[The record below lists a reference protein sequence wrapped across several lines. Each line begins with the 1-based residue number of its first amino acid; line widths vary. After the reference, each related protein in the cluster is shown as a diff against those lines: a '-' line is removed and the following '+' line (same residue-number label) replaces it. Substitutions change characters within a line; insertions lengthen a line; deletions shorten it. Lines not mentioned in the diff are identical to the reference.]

1 MSEQTVRRATAGRVP
16 PRGYGLHNS
25 RAKSASGGRPSG
37 NRAANSGRLSLPR
50 FFLFFGLLAAVPA
63 AVHAYPLD
71 GYEYTGIRRLLAYRL
86 ALEGKVLPKPSLAP
100 GAMLNSDQVQLR
112 LNGVNDIFDLDDRT
126 PRDPYLQQ
134 GLERIFADR
143 DPSYGIAVLDI
154 TDPNRPLYGSLRA
167 DTKRIPGSV
176 GKLFVAT
183 GFFDAVA
190 RAYPADTEARARLMR
205 ETILAA
211 DRFVHRDGKTV
222 PFYNDGDPR
231 IISRRLEIGDKFN
244 LWEWLDHML
253 SVSSNAAGSMVWKEA
268 MMIRHFGA
276 RYPLRDEEAAFLKET
291 PRVELGELAMETV
304 EEPLTSAGLDTNK
317 IRIGTFFTGN
327 ASSAIPG
334 SGSYAS
340 PNELMRWLI
349 KLEQGKLVD
358 RWSSL
363 ELKKLLYFSRP
374 RYRYASSPAL
384 NKAAV
389 FFKSGSLFHC
399 KPEPG
404 FTCRAYAGNELN
416 LMHSVAVVESGEK
429 VYLVTMMSNVLRL
442 NSAVEHQKVATD
454 VERLLQSRPA
464 PETTSH

>member
-1 MSEQTVRRATAGRVP
+1 MK
-16 PRGYGLHNS
+16 PRKRHL
-25 RAKSASGGRPSG
+25 
-37 NRAANSGRLSLPR
+37 LL
-50 FFLFFGLLAAVPA
+50 LCVLAAVPA
-63 AVHAYPLD
+63 ALVAYPLD
-71 GYEYTGIRRLLAYRL
+71 GHEYTGIRRLLAYRL
-86 ALEGKVLPKPSLAP
+86 ALQGTVEPKPNLVP
-100 GAMLNSDQVQLR
+100 GGLLNSEQVRLR
-112 LNGVNDIFDLDDRT
+112 LKGVNDTFDLSSTT

-134 GLERIFADR
+134 GLERLFAER
-143 DPSYGIAVLDI
+143 DPSYGVAVLDI
-154 TDPNRPLYGSLRA
+154 SDPRRPLYASLRG

-183 GFFDAVA
+183 GFLDAVR
-190 RAYPADTEARARLMR
+190 RAYPNDTAARARLLR
-205 ETILAA
+205 ETILTA

-222 PFYNDGDPR
+222 PFFNEGDSR
-231 IISRRLEIGDKFN
+231 IVSRRLEIGDTFN

-268 MMIRHFGA
+268 MMIRRFGP
-276 RYPLRDEEAAFLKET
+276 RYPARAEEAAFLKET
-291 PRVELGELAMETV
+291 PKPELSKLALEAVEA
-304 EEPLTSAGLDTNK
+304 PLRAAGLDTEK
-317 IRIGTFFTGN
+317 VRIGTFFTAN
-327 ASSAIPG
+327 ASAAIPG
-334 SGSYAS
+334 TGSYVCPS
-340 PNELMRWLI
+340 ELMRWLI

-358 RWSSL
+358 EWSSL

-389 FFKSGSLFHC
+389 FFKSGSLFKC
-399 KPEPG
+399 KPELG

-442 NSAVEHQKVATD
+442 NSAVEHQKVATE

-464 PETTSH
+464 EIPSQ

>member
-1 MSEQTVRRATAGRVP
+1 MTRNGNRSHAKGLAASLLLTIFLPVP
-16 PRGYGLHNS
+16 PALR
-25 RAKSASGGRPSG
+25 
-37 NRAANSGRLSLPR
+37 
-50 FFLFFGLLAAVPA
+50 
-63 AVHAYPLD
+63 AYPLD

-86 ALEGKVLPKPSLAP
+86 ALEGRVLPKPNLVP
-100 GAMLNSDQVQLR
+100 GALLNSDQVHLR
-112 LNGVNDIFDLDDRT
+112 LSDVNDTFDLTDRT

-134 GLERIFADR
+134 GLERIFAER

-154 TDPNRPLYGSLRA
+154 TDPLQPRYASLRA

-190 RAYPADTEARARLMR
+190 RVYPADTEARARLMR
-205 ETILAA
+205 ETTLTA

-222 PFYNDGDPR
+222 PFFNEGDPR
-231 IISRRLEIGDKFN
+231 IVSRRLEIGDPFN

-268 MMIRHFGA
+268 MMIRHFGP
-276 RYPLRDEEAAFLKET
+276 RYPVRAEEAAFLKDM
-291 PRVELGELAMETV
+291 PRTELGKLAMATV
-304 EEPLTSAGLDTNK
+304 EGPLKNAGLDTDK

-334 SGSYAS
+334 TGSYAS

-416 LMHSVAVVESGEK
+416 LMHSVAVIESGEK

-454 VERLLQSRPA
+454 VERLLQSRPTA
-464 PETTSH
+464 ERPPVESSSR

>member
-1 MSEQTVRRATAGRVP
+1 MT
-16 PRGYGLHNS
+16 
-25 RAKSASGGRPSG
+25 PSG
-37 NRAANSGRLSLPR
+37 ERKAVIGPSALAL
-50 FFLFFGLLAAVPA
+50 FLIALLAVSPA
-63 AVHAYPLD
+63 LDAYPLD

-86 ALEGKVLPKPSLAP
+86 ALEGKVEPKPNLVP
-100 GAMLNSDQVQLR
+100 GSQLTSDRIQLR
-112 LNGVNDIFDLDDRT
+112 LNGVNDSFDLSDRT

-154 TDPNRPLYGSLRA
+154 TDPHNPLYASLRA

-183 GFFDAVA
+183 GFFDAVS
-190 RAYPADTEARARLMR
+190 RVYPADTDARARLLR
-205 ETILAA
+205 ETILTA

-222 PFYNDGDPR
+222 PFYNDGDAR
-231 IISRRLEIGDKFN
+231 IVSRRLEIGDQFN

-268 MMIRHFGA
+268 MMIRHFGP
-276 RYPLRDEEAAFLKET
+276 RYPVRAEEAAFLKDA
-291 PRVELGELAMETV
+291 PRTELGDLALETV
-304 EEPLTSAGLDTNK
+304 EEPLRNAGLDTDK

-334 SGSYAS
+334 TSSYAS

-349 KLEQGKLVD
+349 KLEQGKIVD

-416 LMHSVAVVESGEK
+416 LMHSVAIIESGEK
-429 VYLVTMMSNVLRL
+429 IYLVTMMSNVLRL

-454 VERLLQSRPA
+454 VERLLQSRPL
-464 PETTSH
+464 PETASH

>member
-1 MSEQTVRRATAGRVP
+1 MAPGFRIV
-16 PRGYGLHNS
+16 
-25 RAKSASGGRPSG
+25 
-37 NRAANSGRLSLPR
+37 
-50 FFLFFGLLAAVPA
+50 FLLLLLVAPA
-63 AVHAYPLD
+63 ALLAYPLD

-86 ALEGKVLPKPSLAP
+86 ALDGKVAPVPNLVP
-100 GAMLNSDQVQLR
+100 GALLSGEQVRLR
-112 LNGVNDIFDLDDRT
+112 LKGVNDGFDLSDKT

-134 GLERIFADR
+134 GLERIFAER

-154 TDPNRPLYGSLRA
+154 TDPRRPLYASLRA
-167 DTKRIPGSV
+167 ETKRIPGSV

-183 GFFDAVA
+183 GFFDAV
-190 RAYPADTEARARLMR
+190 RRVFPNDTAARARLLR
-205 ETILAA
+205 ETILTA
-211 DRFVHRDGKTV
+211 DRFVYRDGKTV
-222 PFYNDGDPR
+222 PFFNAGDPR
-231 IISRRLEIGDKFN
+231 IVSRRIETGDKFN

-253 SVSSNAAGSMVWKEA
+253 SVSSNASGSMVWKEA

-276 RYPLRDEEAAFLKET
+276 RYPVRAEEATFLKET
-291 PRVELGELAMETV
+291 PKPELGELALETV
-304 EEPLTSAGLDTNK
+304 EAPLKAAGLDTDK

-327 ASSAIPG
+327 GSSAIPG
-334 SGSYAS
+334 TASYAC

-358 RWSSL
+358 EWSSL

-389 FFKSGSLFHC
+389 FFKSGSLFEC
-399 KPEPG
+399 KPEES

-416 LMHSVAVVESGEK
+416 LMHSVAIIESGTK

-442 NSAVEHQKVATD
+442 NSAVEHQKVATE
-454 VERLLQSRPA
+454 VEKLLQSRPA
-464 PETTSH
+464 AVVGVVATEPRA

>member
-1 MSEQTVRRATAGRVP
+1 
-16 PRGYGLHNS
+16 
-25 RAKSASGGRPSG
+25 
-37 NRAANSGRLSLPR
+37 
-50 FFLFFGLLAAVPA
+50 LLAAPA
-63 AVHAYPLD
+63 ALFAYPLD
-71 GYEYTGIRRLLAYRL
+71 GYESTGIRRLLAYRL
-86 ALEGKVLPKPSLAP
+86 ALEGKVTPKPNLVP
-100 GAMLNSDQVQLR
+100 GALLNTGQVRLR
-112 LNGVNDIFDLDDRT
+112 LQGVNDAFDLSDKT
-126 PRDPYLQQ
+126 QRDPYLQQ
-134 GLERIFADR
+134 GLDRIFSER

-154 TDPNRPLYGSLRA
+154 TDPRRPLYASLRA

-183 GFFDAVA
+183 GFFDAVQ
-190 RAYPADTEARARLMR
+190 RVYPNDTAARARLLR
-205 ETILAA
+205 ETILTA

-222 PFYNDGDPR
+222 PFFDEGDAR
-231 IISRRLEIGDKFN
+231 IVSRRLEIGDKFN

-268 MMIRHFGA
+268 LLIRHFGP
-276 RYPLRDEEAAFLKET
+276 RYPARAEEAAFLKESPKT
-291 PRVELGELAMETV
+291 GLSELALATIEA
-304 EEPLTSAGLDTNK
+304 PLQAAGLDTDK

-334 SGSYAS
+334 TGSYACPS
-340 PNELMRWLI
+340 ELMRWLI

-358 RWSSL
+358 AWSSL

-389 FFKSGSLFHC
+389 YFKSGSLFKC

-416 LMHSVAVVESGEK
+416 LMHSVAIVESGEK
-429 VYLVTMMSNVLRL
+429 TYLVTMMSNVLRL
-442 NSAVEHQKVATD
+442 NSAVEHQKVAT
-454 VERLLQSRPA
+454 EIEKLLQSRPVEN
-464 PETTSH
+464 PSQ